1 MFGICS
7 SIILLRSA
15 PLPIKQKNVIRIWKK
30 NATIFRSMYSAIL
43 DNFHERM
50 LKEAKIEIVWSFGK
64 MEENASVSKR

>member
-1 MFGICS
+1 
-7 SIILLRSA
+7 
-15 PLPIKQKNVIRIWKK
+15 
-30 NATIFRSMYSAIL
+30 MYNAIL